1 MTGLL
6 PPRLSGQCD
15 LIEAVGWGVG
25 PQKGGSS
32 GEMPDLDFTVTPRE
46 NTETVRMEA
55 PEDREGVGT
64 NPWPPFRFVSS
75 KNTERSPFT
84 IRLMGVPGG
93 VGRQSLETQ
102 SELCH
107 FRCLSLSVLR
117 EPKQVLSSLSKAKGT
132 SAQKDTNRGLAHIWV
147 LNSRLCDY
155 LVAISGQ

>member
-6 PPRLSGQCD
+6 PPRQSGQCD
-15 LIEAVGWGVG
+15 LIEAVGWGVSS
-25 PQKGGSS
+25 QKGESS
-32 GEMPDLDFTVTPRE
+32 GEMPDFDFTVTTRE
-46 NTETVRMEA
+46 KTETVRMEA

-93 VGRQSLETQ
+93 VDRQSLETQ

-117 EPKQVLSSLSKAKGT
+117 EPSRSCRPCLKLKELLPRRTLTEGWPT
-132 SAQKDTNRGLAHIWV
+132 SGCLIQGCVIT
-147 LNSRLCDY
+147 
-155 LVAISGQ
+155 